1 MRRSD
6 RRPGVA
12 AIATRCKTTGQMSSS
27 DATWV
32 EGIDLAFADRRL
44 GRTQVDRLLRDA
56 RAYAEP
62 PRLDSAGRLVATF
75 EGEGSGV
82 SVRLRVDL
90 RTSALEIACAC
101 TRGRPTTCDHVLRVL
116 VDLAVHPG
124 LRAAIAAGKPS
135 GERVAELPAMR
146 REVCSERSLD
156 EGLARWLPSS
166 GAKTD
171 LEVDVE
177 VVRYTGV
184 SVPDARPAVLLRYR
198 CPPSLHVM
206 KPKDVVAASL
216 GPRDR
221 RLVELTSP
229 GQLQRDALVATRAS
243 ASLLIHFLREDL
255 HAKTGG
261 FKRPLRFGKDV
272 VAPSVERAG
281 DGLVVRWNTAS
292 GRTVCDASDAVLFT
306 GPFPYL
312 WSEAHGSFH
321 PLSPDVD
328 LDVAWGFHLVPSLV
342 VTEREAARVGRLLLG
357 RGRANGVTLPPPEAF
372 GLPRLEKPSFA
383 IHLAGLPLEVRAELT
398 AVYSTGSVRLP
409 RREDAAADGRDLA
422 AEAAAT
428 ALAKEAGLEEDEDGV
443 LRASGEAAAR
453 FWQLGIALIRESKT
467 PPVEVRID
475 ESLARVKVGPPAEV
489 RVDVGAASGWLDT
502 QVHFTAGALAVEM
515 NALRSA
521 LAARQRWVALTDGT
535 LTRITDKVADFL
547 EDSDG
552 LIDDG
557 GRGRLAPHHLGR
569 VARWVDRYGGSM
581 DEPVSR
587 LRTRLRALALTAEPS
602 LPTGLRATLRPY
614 QRDGLAW
621 LQFLRELGAGG
632 ILADDMGLGKTVM
645 TLALLARWKED
656 QGPQPSLVVCPTSV
670 VGNWLRE
677 AERFT
682 PELGVLPL
690 DGASRDFEAIAAH
703 DLVVTS
709 YGLARRDIERLAS
722 KRFRCAVLDEAQN
735 VKNPESA
742 TSRAVRRLDAG
753 LRLAL
758 SGTPVENR
766 LNELW
771 SLMTFANPGLLGP
784 ASDFDERF
792 ERPIAARP
800 DGAAADHLRAVVRPF
815 ILRRTKAEVL
825 SDLPPKTEVDRA
837 CVFGVRQRRLYD
849 ALALTLRQAVKK
861 NIEKRGFERS
871 QLSVLTAILR
881 LRQMACDPRL
891 LDPAIPAAE
900 SAKRA
905 AFLDLVRELVSEQ
918 RRALV
923 FSQFVKLLM
932 LWREDLDR
940 EKIAYE
946 YLDGS
951 SANRATTVERF
962 QQGAAPLFLI
972 SLKAGGAGLNLTAAD
987 TVIHCDPWWNPAV
1000 EDQAT
1005 DRAHRI
1011 GQERAVTVVRLV
1023 AEGTIED
1030 KIGLLK
1036 AKKRELAT
1044 SVIGGSGVLR
1054 GLDEADVGALLGD
1067 VQGGTDGD
1075 ADRDDLAGDLSA
1087 PEVAPG
1093 FLRAHE
1099 VDELRSIVRWL
1110 EQTGLPRKELG
1121 RRVGMAPSRL
1131 ALLLIGHRVPIRAVV
1146 AERIRAIG
1154 AERGHPAS

>member
-1 MRRSD
+1 MD
-6 RRPGVA
+6 RGVA
-12 AIATRCKTTGQMSSS
+12 RITVRCKTPGRMSSS

-44 GRTQVDRLLRDA
+44 GRAHVDRLLRDA
-56 RAYAEP
+56 RAYTDP
-62 PRLDSAGRLVATF
+62 PRLDGAGRVVATF
-75 EGEGSGV
+75 EGDGSGV

-90 RTSALEIACAC
+90 RTNALEIACAC
-101 TRGRPTTCDHVLRVL
+101 TRGRPTTCDHVLRIL

-135 GERVAELPAMR
+135 SERIAELPALR
-146 REVCSERSLD
+146 REACSERSLD
-156 EGLARWLPSS
+156 EGLARWLPSAA
-166 GAKTD
+166 AKAE

-184 SVPDARPAVLLRYR
+184 PSADARPAVLLRYR
-198 CPPSLHVM
+198 CPPSPHVM
-206 KPKDVVAASL
+206 KPKDVIAASL

-221 RLVELTSP
+221 RFVDLTSP

-261 FKRPLRFGKDV
+261 FKRPLRFGKDA

-281 DGLVVRWNTAS
+281 DALVVRWNTAS
-292 GRTVCDASDAVLFT
+292 GRTVCDASDALLFT

-342 VTEREAARVGRLLLG
+342 VTEREAGRVGRLLLG
-357 RGRANGVTLPPPEAF
+357 RGPASGVTLPPPEAF
-372 GLPRLEKPSFA
+372 GLPRLESPSFTL
-383 IHLAGLPLEVRAELT
+383 HLAGLPLELRAELE
-398 AVYSTGSVRLP
+398 AVYSAGSVRLP
-409 RREDAAADGRDLA
+409 RREGTAADGRDLA
-422 AEAAAT
+422 AETAAT
-428 ALAKEAGLEEDEDGV
+428 ALAKQAGLEEDEEGA
-443 LRASGEAAAR
+443 LRAGGEAAVR
-453 FWQLGIALIRESKT
+453 FWQLGIALVRESKT
-467 PPVEVRID
+467 PRVEVRID
-475 ESLARVKVGPPAEV
+475 ASLAHVKVGPPAEV

-502 QVHFTAGALAVEM
+502 QVHFMAGALAVEM

-521 LAARQRWVALTDGT
+521 LAARARWVALTDGT
-535 LTRITDKVADFL
+535 LTRITDAVADFL
-547 EDSDG
+547 HDSDG
-552 LIDDG
+552 LLDDG

-587 LRTRLRALALTAEPS
+587 LRGRLRALAASPEPS

-656 QGPQPSLVVCPTSV
+656 EGAQPALVVCPTSV
-670 VGNWLRE
+670 VGNWVRE
-677 AERFT
+677 ARRFT
-682 PELGVLPL
+682 PELDVLLL
-690 DGASRDFEAIAAH
+690 DGASRDLEAIAAH

-709 YGLARRDIERLAS
+709 YGLVRRDIERLAS

-766 LNELW
+766 LGELW

-784 ASDFDERF
+784 ASEFDERF
-792 ERPIAARP
+792 ARPIAARP
-800 DGAAADHLRAVVRPF
+800 DGPSAEHLRAVVRPF

-825 SDLPPKTEVDRA
+825 PDLPPKTEVDRA
-837 CVFGVRQRRLYD
+837 CVFGVQQRRLYD

-861 NIEKRGFERS
+861 NIEKRGLERS

-891 LDPAIPAAE
+891 VDPAVPAAE

-905 AFLDLVRELVSEQ
+905 SFLDLVRELVSEQ

-951 SANRATTVERF
+951 SANRAAIVERF
-962 QQGAAPLFLI
+962 QHGAMPLFLI

-1036 AKKRELAT
+1036 AKKRELAA
-1044 SVIGGSGVLR
+1044 SVIGGSGALR
-1054 GLDEADVGALLGD
+1054 GLDEADIGALLGD
-1067 VQGGTDGD
+1067 VEGGTDRD
-1075 ADRDDLAGDLSA
+1075 EDRDDLAEDPSA
-1087 PEVAPG
+1087 PEPARG
-1093 FLRAHE
+1093 FLRARE
-1099 VDELRSIVRWL
+1099 IDELRTIVRWL

-1121 RRVGMAPSRL
+1121 RRVGMAPARL
-1131 ALLLIGHRVPIRAVV
+1131 ALLLIGHRVPIRPIV
-1146 AERIRAIG
+1146 AERIRALG
-1154 AERGHPAS
+1154 SARGHTAS